1 MSGTIRK
8 IIKED
13 DVFHSSIRRIEWL
26 FETFSSVCLSFS
38 GGKDST
44 VLLHLAADVAR
55 RKKRRF
61 SVLFIDW
68 EAQYQCTI
76 EHVQKMREMYRD
88 VTDTFY
94 WVALPLTTVN
104 GVSQF
109 QPEWICW
116 EPGVE
121 WVRQPPDDAITDM
134 SYFPF
139 YRYAMT
145 FEEFVPAFS
154 SWFAGNR
161 CGVAILTGVR
171 ADESLN
177 RFMGLVSQR

>member
-1 MSGTIRK
+1 MFGSITK
-8 IIKED
+8 IITGED
-13 DVFHSSIRRIEWL
+13 VLSAAIQRIEWL
-26 FETFSSVCLSFS
+26 FDTFSSVCLSFS

-44 VLLHLAADVAR
+44 VLLHLVADVAR
-55 RKKRRF
+55 RKKRCF

-76 EHVQKMREMYRD
+76 VHVQKMREMYRD

-116 EPGVE
+116 EPGVV
-121 WVRQPPDDAITDM
+121 WVRRPPEDAITDM
-134 SYFPF
+134 TYFPF

-154 SWFAGNR
+154 SWFTGNR
-161 CGVAILTGVR
+161 YGVAI
-171 ADESLN
+171 
-177 RFMGLVSQR
+177 

>member
-1 MSGTIRK
+1 MSNSSK
-8 IIKED
+8 INKIKIGI
-13 DVFHSSIRRIEWL
+13 DVFHATVERINWV
-26 FETFSSVCLSFS
+26 FDTFAEICLSFS

-44 VLLHLAADVAR
+44 VLFHLVADIAR

-68 EAQYQCTI
+68 EAQYLCTVR
-76 EHVQKMREMYRD
+76 HVQEMRELYMD
-88 VTDTFY
+88 VTESFY

-116 EPGVE
+116 ESGVE
-121 WVRQPPDDAITDM
+121 WVRQPPDYAVTDPDF
-134 SYFPF
+134 FPF

-145 FEEFVPAFS
+145 FEEFIPAFS
-154 SWFAGNR
+154 SWMARSKRGLASADR
-161 CGVAILTGVR
+161 SSCG
-171 ADESLN
+171 
-177 RFMGLVSQR
+177 

>member
-1 MSGTIRK
+1 M
-8 IIKED
+8 
-13 DVFHSSIRRIEWL
+13 
-26 FETFSSVCLSFS
+26 
-38 GGKDST
+38 
-44 VLLHLAADVAR
+44 LLHLAADVAR

-94 WVALPLTTVN
+94 WVALLTTVN

-116 EPGVE
+116 EPVWSGFVSH
-121 WVRQPPDDAITDM
+121 Q
-134 SYFPF
+134 
-139 YRYAMT
+139 MT
-145 FEEFVPAFS
+145 LLQICRISHFIGMP
-154 SWFAGNR
+154 
-161 CGVAILTGVR
+161 
-171 ADESLN
+171 
-177 RFMGLVSQR
+177 

>member
-1 MSGTIRK
+1 MSETIEK
-8 IIKED
+8 IRTGED
-13 DVFHSSIRRIEWL
+13 VLSAAIYRIEWL
-26 FETFSSVCLSFS
+26 FETFNPVCLSFS

-44 VLLHLAADVAR
+44 VLFHLVADVAR

-76 EHVQKMREMYRD
+76 EHIQKMRVMYLD

-109 QPEWICW
+109 QPEWRCW
-116 EPGVE
+116 EPDVT
-121 WVRQPPDDAITDM
+121 WVRHPPE
-134 SYFPF
+134 
-139 YRYAMT
+139 YA
-145 FEEFVPAFS
+145 VCS
-154 SWFAGNR
+154 GQ
-161 CGVAILTGVR
+161 VILATV
-171 ADESLN
+171 L
-177 RFMGLVSQR
+177 Q

>member
-1 MSGTIRK
+1 MCC
-8 IIKED
+8 
-13 DVFHSSIRRIEWL
+13 SILRPMWL
-26 FETFSSVCLSFS
+26 AGRNVVSLYYSLT
-38 GGKDST
+38 GK
-44 VLLHLAADVAR
+44 A
-55 RKKRRF
+55 
-61 SVLFIDW
+61 
-68 EAQYQCTI
+68 EYQCTI
-76 EHVQKMREMYRD
+76 AHILKMREMYRD
-88 VTDTFY
+88 VTETFY

-145 FEEFVPAFS
+145 FEELFWHFLPGLPV
-154 SWFAGNR
+154 
-161 CGVAILTGVR
+161 TGV
-171 ADESLN
+171 EW
-177 RFMGLVSQR
+177 QY